1 MVADSRHREKTFK
14 NREKTLIIKKQIL
27 ESTKIFQGQKK
38 NIMKSKIK
46 LRNREKKFKINKN
59 FSESRKIFQN
69 QEIFC

>member
-38 NIMKSKIK
+38 I
-46 LRNREKKFKINKN
+46 L
-59 FSESRKIFQN
+59 
-69 QEIFC
+69 